1 MTRKTHLL
9 FFYYFLSTVLL
20 LCWCRFVSFMCFTTF
35 TCGILSIHLFFHRSS
50 ILPLLKCIYL
60 FPKRWSSWRF
70 HILGLKRQ
78 QLRIGTMLER
88 NWNITWFF
96 CGCSISCLMYGLTLS
111 LLTWSQHI
119 TSTLHNTSH
128 WLPIADLQDC
138 TDDCVWGQELGTST
152 LYLSHS
158 APWKSSCLIHVC
170 WPGQYDGAEYVL
182 FAGVLLSSLPTS

>member
-9 FFYYFLSTVLL
+9 FFTIFYLLFYYCADADLSP
-20 LCWCRFVSFMCFTTF
+20 LCASP
-35 TCGILSIHLFFHRSS
+35 LSHAEFCPSIFFFHRSS